1 MEEPIPYKE
10 ILNGEPMQSL
20 LRSSMSGFDELS
32 PELRKRWEELDAAA
46 RYDLVVQRLSHCTNR
61 DDFLADV

>member
-1 MEEPIPYKE
+1 MEEPVPYKE

-20 LRSSMSGFDELS
+20 LRGSMTGFDELS

-46 RYDLVVQRLSHCTNR
+46 RYGLVVQRLLKGTSWNKV
-61 DDFLADV
+61 LADV